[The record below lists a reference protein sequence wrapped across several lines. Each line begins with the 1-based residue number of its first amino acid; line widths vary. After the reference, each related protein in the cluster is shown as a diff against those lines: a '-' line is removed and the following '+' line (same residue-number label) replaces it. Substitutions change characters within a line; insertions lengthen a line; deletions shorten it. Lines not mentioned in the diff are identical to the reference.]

1 VKRADGLRVVSRRIK
16 DSLIKRGVKESKIFV
31 LPIYAQVEKF
41 LAAPESVLLKKKYPE
56 FDFIIL
62 MASRFSREKN
72 IGLAVS
78 AMPEVLKER
87 PGAGLVILG
96 AGAGKEKIIK
106 KINKL
111 GLNQKIKLE
120 NWTNDLAAHYKSAD
134 LFLLTSNYEGWG
146 MSLIEAMA
154 SGLPVI
160 TTDVGCTRETLR
172 HEENGLVA
180 PVGDKRSLAMEII
193 RIIND
198 KDLRNRLAK
207 QALSD
212 VKNLPTKQE
221 YLSQYKKSW
230 EAIL

>member
-1 VKRADGLRVVSRRIK
+1 
-16 DSLIKRGVKESKIFV
+16 
-31 LPIYAQVEKF
+31 
-41 LAAPESVLLKKKYPE
+41 
-56 FDFIIL
+56 
-62 MASRFSREKN
+62 M
-72 IGLAVS
+72 
-78 AMPEVLKER
+78 
-87 PGAGLVILG
+87 ILG